1 MSAEIGEKLNHLK
14 TIIYRLYDVFWEED
28 ILSRSAQVAFYLA
41 FSLFPLL
48 LFLVNLV
55 GLILGSA
62 DDLRL
67 ELFSYLR
74 QIMPYSAYILVQ
86 KTILEV
92 TENSSGG
99 KLTFGFVIALWSAS
113 AGMDSLRIALNH
125 AYKLKET
132 RSWWITKFESLLFT
146 LLLIFLL
153 TFVLGTVFYGW
164 KFLSLLLKLINFPI
178 ESLIVLQIIQW
189 VTFIVV
195 LFVTFGLLY
204 RYLPNKKDSR
214 CSWVSPGSLTAIIL
228 WVLVTNGFRV
238 YLLYFDNYD
247 KTYGSLGAVI
257 ILMFWLYLTAL
268 VILIGGSLNSVI
280 EEITG
285 KNSAA
290 EAPCVTVEQ
299 AVEAVTDPV
308 SEPVSKSVSE
318 V

>member
-1 MSAEIGEKLNHLK
+1 MSSEVGEKYDNVKAIL
-14 TIIYRLYDVFWEED
+14 YRLYDVFWEED

-48 LFLVNLV
+48 LFLVNLF
-55 GLILGSA
+55 GMILGTA

-74 QIMPYSAYILVQ
+74 QIMPYSAYILV
-86 KTILEV
+86 KNTILEV
-92 TENSSGG
+92 TQNSSGG
-99 KLTFGFVIALWSAS
+99 KLTFGLIIALWSAS
-113 AGMDSLRIALNH
+113 AGMDGMRVALNH
-125 AYKLKET
+125 VYRLKET
-132 RSWWITKFESLLFT
+132 RSWWIIKLESLVFT

-164 KFLSLLLKLINFPI
+164 KFLLVLLKLVSFPV
-178 ESLIVLQIIQW
+178 ESFIVLQIIQW

-204 RYLPNKKDSR
+204 RYLPNQKDKR
-214 CSWVSPGSLTAIIL
+214 CSWVSPGSLTAIVL

-257 ILMFWLYLTAL
+257 ILMLWLYLTAL

-280 EEITG
+280 AAVASE
-285 KNSAA
+285 NSPGETPCETVEKAA
-290 EAPCVTVEQ
+290 ES
-299 AVEAVTDPV
+299 V
-308 SEPVSKSVSE
+308 SESVSE

>member
-1 MSAEIGEKLNHLK
+1 MSSEIGEKYVNVKAVL
-14 TIIYRLYDVFWEED
+14 YRLYDVFWDED
-28 ILSRSAQVAFYLA
+28 ILSRAAQVAFYLS

-48 LFLVNLV
+48 LFLVNLF
-55 GLILGSA
+55 GLILGTA
-62 DDLRL
+62 DELRL

-92 TENSSGG
+92 TQNSSGG

-125 AYKLKET
+125 VYKLKET
-132 RSWWITKFESLLFT
+132 RSWWMTKLESLVFT

-153 TFVLGTVFYGW
+153 SFVLGTVFYGW
-164 KFLSLLLKLINFPI
+164 KFLSFLLKLVNFPI
-178 ESLIVLQIIQW
+178 ESFIVLQIIQW

-204 RYLPNKKDSR
+204 RYLPNQKDKR
-214 CSWVSPGSLTAIIL
+214 CSWFSPGSLTAIVL
-228 WVLVTNGFRV
+228 WVLATNGFRV
-238 YLLYFDNYD
+238 YLMYFDNYD

-257 ILMFWLYLTAL
+257 ILMLWLYLTAL

-280 EEITG
+280 EEITK
-285 KNSAA
+285 KNLPQGTPCETDETTA
-290 EAPCVTVEQ
+290 EPI
-299 AVEAVTDPV
+299 
-308 SEPVSKSVSE
+308 SKSASETVSGA
-318 V
+318 